1 MRFVWKCGIF
11 YSILYNL
18 IRVGLIWRD
27 FIMRLDL
34 CVGIFSSGSCFVF
47 KTWCFIGVTFCTAS
61 CHFFVCL
68 SLLPWNFEYIVLYH
82 HSPWAR
88 SFVGLNQIILLFH
101 FFSRWNALSGFDFL
115 SAQTAVVGRIG
126 AATNSYFHYRFIL
139 FYSFIVSVIKCKKK
153 STHLYFT
160 QSKVMSLIFFFVQS
174 TLFIYCHTWQSSRCL
189 IIWLEE
195 RLKQFFNYQ
204 NSWQLIFFQS
214 TYCCSSK

>member
-126 AATNSYFHYRFIL
+126 AATNSYFHYQIL
-139 FYSFIVSVIKCKKK
+139 FYSFIVSVIKCKKNVDP
-153 STHLYFT
+153 SVFHT
-160 QSKVMSLIFFFVQS
+160 VQS
-174 TLFIYCHTWQSSRCL
+174 DVSDFLFCPINTLHLLSYMT
-189 IIWLEE
+189 
-195 RLKQFFNYQ
+195 KQQMFDHLA
-204 NSWQLIFFQS
+204 WGTTETIF
-214 TYCCSSK
+214 

>member
-126 AATNSYFHYRFIL
+126 AATNSYFHYQIL
-139 FYSFIVSVIKCKKK
+139 FYSFIVSVIKCKKNVDP
-153 STHLYFT
+153 SVFHT
-160 QSKVMSLIFFFVQS
+160 VQS
-174 TLFIYCHTWQSSRCL
+174 DVSDFLFCPINTLHLLSYMT
-189 IIWLEE
+189 
-195 RLKQFFNYQ
+195 KQPMFDHLA
-204 NSWQLIFFQS
+204 WGTTETIF
-214 TYCCSSK
+214 

>member
-115 SAQTAVVGRIG
+115 SAQTALVGRIG
-126 AATNSYFHYRFIL
+126 AATNSYFHYQIL
-139 FYSFIVSVIKCKKK
+139 FYSFIVSVIKCKKNVDP
-153 STHLYFT
+153 SVFHT
-160 QSKVMSLIFFFVQS
+160 VQS
-174 TLFIYCHTWQSSRCL
+174 DVSDFLFCPINTLHLLSYMT
-189 IIWLEE
+189 
-195 RLKQFFNYQ
+195 KQQMFDHLA
-204 NSWQLIFFQS
+204 WGTTETIF
-214 TYCCSSK
+214 

>member
-126 AATNSYFHYRFIL
+126 AATNSYFHYQIL
-139 FYSFIVSVIKCKKK
+139 FYSFIVSVIKCKKNVDP
-153 STHLYFT
+153 SVFHT
-160 QSKVMSLIFFFVQS
+160 VQS
-174 TLFIYCHTWQSSRCL
+174 DVSDFLFCPINTLHLLSYMT
-189 IIWLEE
+189 
-195 RLKQFFNYQ
+195 KQQMFDHLA
-204 NSWQLIFFQS
+204 WGTTEAIF
-214 TYCCSSK
+214 

>member
-126 AATNSYFHYRFIL
+126 AATNSYFHYQIL
-139 FYSFIVSVIKCKKK
+139 FYSFIVSVIKCKKNVDP
-153 STHLYFT
+153 SVFHT
-160 QSKVMSLIFFFVQS
+160 VQS
-174 TLFIYCHTWQSSRCL
+174 DVSDFLFCPINTLHLLSYMT
-189 IIWLEE
+189 
-195 RLKQFFNYQ
+195 KQQ
-204 NSWQLIFFQS
+204 IFDHLAWGTTETIF
-214 TYCCSSK
+214 

>member
-115 SAQTAVVGRIG
+115 SAQTALVGRIG
-126 AATNSYFHYRFIL
+126 AATNSYFHYQIL
-139 FYSFIVSVIKCKKK
+139 FYSFIVSVIKCKKNVDP
-153 STHLYFT
+153 SVFHT
-160 QSKVMSLIFFFVQS
+160 VQS
-174 TLFIYCHTWQSSRCL
+174 DVSDFLFCPINTLHLLSYMT
-189 IIWLEE
+189 
-195 RLKQFFNYQ
+195 KQQ
-204 NSWQLIFFQS
+204 IFDHLAWGTTETIF
-214 TYCCSSK
+214 

>member
-115 SAQTAVVGRIG
+115 SAQTALVGRIG
-126 AATNSYFHYRFIL
+126 AATNSYFHYQIL
-139 FYSFIVSVIKCKKK
+139 FYSFIVSVIKCKKNVDP
-153 STHLYFT
+153 SVFHT
-160 QSKVMSLIFFFVQS
+160 VQS
-174 TLFIYCHTWQSSRCL
+174 DVSDFLFCPINTLHLLSYMT
-189 IIWLEE
+189 
-195 RLKQFFNYQ
+195 KQPMFDHLA
-204 NSWQLIFFQS
+204 WGTTETIF
-214 TYCCSSK
+214 